1 MMDSIKLALLYT
13 AFAIVAT
20 FCNIIA
26 QDISS
31 YIYVGNFYIFISI
44 VIGTGVGLVVK
55 YILDKKYIFKY
66 KTQNT
71 KHDGKVFILYTIMG
85 LFTTIIFWGFE
96 FGFYIVF
103 ETKEMRYLGG
113 IIGLMIGYIC
123 KYYLD
128 KRFVFRK
135 VEA

>member
-1 MMDSIKLALLYT
+1 MDSIKLALLYT

-85 LFTTIIFWGFE
+85 FFTTIIFWGFE
-96 FGFYIVF
+96 FGFHIVF